1 MNFSIVTASIPLDD
15 ETYNEV
21 KQLVN
26 DAMLLEQCNY
36 SVALQLEKAKDFS
49 QKGFFVLAYDD
60 EKDTLAGV
68 ASAIDQMGVNTYEW
82 SFLVAP
88 MYRNIGI
95 DDGLLKVL
103 NDGLLQRGAEG
114 ELALIMEN
122 DKYGKSVMDKYK
134 YTYSFSEA
142 TFETDSKMIELE
154 DRVKIRPF
162 EETDMESLIDIL
174 KNAFG
179 DLREESIEL
188 ITFNTTA
195 DNYSMWVAQLDNEI
209 VGTVT
214 TSKKDDAQWITALAV
229 HPEKQGLG
237 IGTALLNWVRDY
249 ASRNDVNR
257 VMLDVE
263 IENEYALAVYEKA
276 GFTKSMQVDYFVY
289 GG

>member
-1 MNFSIVTASIPLDD
+1 MNFSIVTASIPLDE

-21 KQLVN
+21 KQLCD

-36 SVALQLEKAKDFS
+36 SMALQLDVARDFS
-49 QKGFFVLAYDD
+49 QKGFFVLAYDN
-60 EKDTLAGV
+60 EKDILVGV
-68 ASAIDQMGVNTYEW
+68 ASAIDQMGINTYEW

-88 MYRNIGI
+88 MYRDIGI

-122 DKYGKSVMDKYK
+122 DKYGKKVMDKYK

-142 TFETDSKMIELE
+142 TFESQSKVDELVE
-154 DRVKIRPF
+154 PLIMRPF
-162 EETDMESLIDIL
+162 EQKDMESVIGIL
-174 KNAFG
+174 KEAFG
-179 DLREESIEL
+179 DTRKESIEL
-188 ITFNTTA
+188 ITYNTMA
-195 DNYSMWVAQLDNEI
+195 KGYILWVAELDEEI

-214 TSKKDDAQWITALAV
+214 TTKKDDVQWVTALAV
-229 HPEKQGLG
+229 HPKMQARG
-237 IGTALLNWVRDY
+237 IGTALLKWVQNY
-249 ASRNDVNR
+249 ASHNGENK

-276 GFTKSMQVDYFVY
+276 GFMKSMQVDYFVY